1 MPTPGHA
8 IVCGLDH
15 LGLRTVDE
23 LRLRDETV
31 VAIGDSDESEEHLAR
46 LGVRLVVG
54 DHRQARVLREADV
67 ASASVLVLTSDD
79 DLGNL
84 NTALAAAEIN
94 PAIRVVIRMFDQEL
108 GAHIPKLFPDAVAL
122 SSSAV
127 AAPGFVSAAID
138 GETGSRFRLAGRI
151 LSSRQS
157 SDHAAGGRSIPIARL
172 RADRSVELFPVADP
186 SEPDLVVIDVAD
198 ADAPDVEAARN
209 PTPGQPGRMA
219 RFPSAI
225 AAVRSRLSSPERR
238 FVRFAAILLG
248 LAVASAIFFY
258 VVAGLGPLDAVSYA
272 ITLLTGASLPTD
284 IASAATNVPL
294 RIYAIL
300 LSLVGAAIVA
310 VVYAF
315 ITDALIRSRLLQ
327 TLGRRTVPGNIRDH
341 VIVAGLGSIGYRVA
355 LGLRA
360 RGVAVVI
367 VDVSDESRF
376 VSPARAAGI
385 PVFVGDARHREVLD
399 ELRLGAARALVATTS
414 DDLVNL
420 SVALNARAIR
430 PDLRVVVR
438 LFDPDFAVRVQH
450 GFHIRFT
457 RSVSHLAAPAFA
469 AAAVGSEVVATV
481 PVGDRRVVLFAR
493 LRVPPGSM
501 LEGRL
506 ASTLDAP
513 GALKLLAV
521 ADPGSEEARWDYPPD
536 EVLDAGEEVV
546 VAATRA
552 GLGELLHHASMVVG
566 SISTADASA
575 DPKEADTGRPGEGHG
590 LAAMTGAV
598 TGAVVDAAAKTAG
611 TVIGSVAAG
620 ASGALSAGA
629 RVASSGMHAA
639 TSVASGA
646 AGVAGAVGG
655 AITGAVGEGA
665 PGEPVATEDPDL
677 TEDEVTDAVVLDT
690 DTAVIDRTDL
700 GPTLRD
706 V

>member
-1 MPTPGHA
+1 MLTSGHA

-31 VAIGDSDESEEHLAR
+31 VAIGDTDEAAEHLGE

-54 DHRQARVLREADV
+54 DHRLPRVLREAGA
-67 ASASVLVLTSDD
+67 ASASVLVLTGDD

-94 PAIRVVIRMFDQEL
+94 PGIRVVIRMFDQEL
-108 GAHIPKLFPDAVAL
+108 GAHIPELFPDAVAL

-138 GETGSRFRLAGRI
+138 GETGSRFRLAGRV
-151 LSSRQS
+151 LTSRRS
-157 SDHAAGGRSIPIARL
+157 GDTAAGPVSIPIARL
-172 RADRSVELFPVADP
+172 RADRSVELFPDADP
-186 SEPDLVVIDVAD
+186 GASDLILIDVAG
-198 ADAPDVEAARN
+198 ADAPDLEAPAGAIHRDPGLIARLR
-209 PTPGQPGRMA
+209 GRVA
-219 RFPSAI
+219 D
-225 AAVRSRLSSPERR
+225 VRARLSSPERR

-248 LAVASAIFFY
+248 LALASAIFFY

-360 RGVAVVI
+360 RGVPVVI
-367 VDVSDESRF
+367 VEVSDDSRF

-399 ELRLGAARALVATTS
+399 ELRLGSARALVAATS

-420 SVALNARAIR
+420 SVALNARAVR

-438 LFDPDFAVRVQH
+438 VYDPDFAIRVQH

-493 LRVPPGSM
+493 LRVPAGSM

-506 ASTLDAP
+506 ASTLDTP

-521 ADPGSEEARWDYPPD
+521 ADPGSEEARWDYPID

-552 GLGELLHHASMVVG
+552 GLGELLHHASMVAG
-566 SISTADASA
+566 SVTVTRDENAKT
-575 DPKEADTGRPGEGHG
+575 DPPVDHG
-590 LAAMTGAV
+590 LTAIGSAVAGAA
-598 TGAVVDAAAKTAG
+598 VDAATR
-611 TVIGSVAAG
+611 TVGSVASMAAGG
-620 ASGALSAGA
+620 ASGAMAVTTKAASGALGAAGA
-629 RVASSGMHAA
+629 
-639 TSVASGA
+639 VASGA
-646 AGVAGAVGG
+646 ANAAGAVSGAIAGAVGG
-655 AITGAVGEGA
+655 GSGPMPAGTDDEDLAETEVAQVLA
-665 PGEPVATEDPDL
+665 PDQDP
-677 TEDEVTDAVVLDT
+677 TM
-690 DTAVIDRTDL
+690 IDRTEL
-700 GPTLRD
+700 GPTVRD
-706 V
+706 T